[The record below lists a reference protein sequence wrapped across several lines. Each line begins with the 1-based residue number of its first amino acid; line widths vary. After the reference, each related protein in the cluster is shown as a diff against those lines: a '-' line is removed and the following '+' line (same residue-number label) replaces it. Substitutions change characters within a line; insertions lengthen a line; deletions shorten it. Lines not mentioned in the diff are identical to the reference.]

1 MIRAPIVVYATK
13 TGESTSFNNYSA
25 AAKLSQGLLK
35 KRTEHSTQFHF
46 MKLQLRGWYFLKV
59 LQRLIGSCKIIKIVS
74 PKLLSLNC
82 NSQNR
87 VFRPFLKTSLAK
99 QASYRAQNG
108 GLVASCQI
116 ILWHVFLWIE
126 EPTFKHSLLTWLLFT
141 KSPTYLYNIKI
152 QSFSNQIPF
161 NFTSFGRSTSRRTH
175 LYSYIAI

>member
-1 MIRAPIVVYATK
+1 MFSTKVWKISNWVMSLVYLWLEKCFHLFFQNTQSFTK
-13 TGESTSFNNYSA
+13 TSWDFESS
-25 AAKLSQGLLK
+25 
-35 KRTEHSTQFHF
+35 
-46 MKLQLRGWYFLKV
+46 
-59 LQRLIGSCKIIKIVS
+59 LI
-74 PKLLSLNC
+74 C
-82 NSQNR
+82 NSQNWL
-87 VFRPFLKTSLAK
+87 FCPFLKKNLAK

-161 NFTSFGRSTSRRTH
+161 NFTSFGRS
-175 LYSYIAI
+175 

>member
-1 MIRAPIVVYATK
+1 MAAWSRVFFTEFSTKVWKISNWVMSLVYLWLEKCFHFFFQNTLSFTK
-13 TGESTSFNNYSA
+13 TSWDFESS
-25 AAKLSQGLLK
+25 
-35 KRTEHSTQFHF
+35 
-46 MKLQLRGWYFLKV
+46 
-59 LQRLIGSCKIIKIVS
+59 LI
-74 PKLLSLNC
+74 C
-82 NSQNR
+82 NSQNWL
-87 VFRPFLKTSLAK
+87 FCPFLKKNLAK

-161 NFTSFGRSTSRRTH
+161 NFTSFGRS
-175 LYSYIAI
+175 

>member
-1 MIRAPIVVYATK
+1 MTL
-13 TGESTSFNNYSA
+13 N
-25 AAKLSQGLLK
+25 L
-35 KRTEHSTQFHF
+35 
-46 MKLQLRGWYFLKV
+46 
-59 LQRLIGSCKIIKIVS
+59 
-74 PKLLSLNC
+74 PKLYCFWFVGYCQTRPAWKKKKSPNLWPITSILVYCLFSLNC

-87 VFRPFLKTSLAK
+87 MFRPLLKTSLAK

-161 NFTSFGRSTSRRTH
+161 NFTSFGRS
-175 LYSYIAI
+175 